1 MNQPGKRGAR
11 RGAGRWLAVALAAGL
26 ALAGATA
33 PSLGQ
38 QAEEQIALDLASML
52 RAARTVIS
60 TNQGRIN
67 DPAIGDKGLTGQVVV
82 DKAAEIYQKSAGA
95 DPRAADPAT
104 PGGRLLAAQI
114 AAIVEVMDE
123 NQATINQPGIGF
135 KGFVPAVFARLV
147 NERFKR
153 KMGRE
158 AELKVTAPLDLVRNR
173 KARPDA
179 WETAAIRDSLRR
191 PDWPKGQIL
200 TQVATAKGREAFRVL
215 VPEYYGAGCLR
226 CHGEPKG
233 EIDVTGYPKEG
244 GKLGDLAGA
253 ISITLYR

>member
-1 MNQPGKRGAR
+1 MNQAGK
-11 RGAGRWLAVALAAGL
+11 
-26 ALAGATA
+26 
-33 PSLGQ
+33 
-38 QAEEQIALDLASML
+38 
-52 RAARTVIS
+52 RAARTAIS
-60 TNQGRIN
+60 ANQGRIN
-67 DPAIGDKGLTGQVVV
+67 DPAIGDKGLTGRVVV
-82 DKAAEIYQKSAGA
+82 DK
-95 DPRAADPAT
+95 
-104 PGGRLLAAQI
+104 

-123 NQATINQPGIGF
+123 NQATINQRDIGF